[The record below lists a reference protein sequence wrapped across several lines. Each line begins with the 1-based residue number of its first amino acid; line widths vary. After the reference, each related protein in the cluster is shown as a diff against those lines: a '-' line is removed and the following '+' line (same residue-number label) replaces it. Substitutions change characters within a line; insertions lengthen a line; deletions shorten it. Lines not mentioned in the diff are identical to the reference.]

1 MGPPSQYGILP
12 DDYSGQGKNT
22 KDTKKFKGNANLELS
37 GGGDAQVPKKKVIQ
51 TDKAAAPVGPYSQA
65 IRYGDMVYVAGE
77 KGISPE
83 TGKIV
88 EGGIAAETR
97 QTLDNVKAI
106 LEEAGLSMDDA
117 VRSVVY
123 VTDLSE
129 FGTMNDVY
137 AEYFKVDPPGRT
149 TVEVTS
155 LPAGAHVEVEITAAR
170 QS

>member
-1 MGPPSQYGILP
+1 M
-12 DDYSGQGKNT
+12 
-22 KDTKKFKGNANLELS
+22 
-37 GGGDAQVPKKKVIQ
+37 PKREVIQ
-51 TDKAAAPVGPYSQA
+51 TDKAAAPVGSYSQG
-65 IRYGDMVYVAGE
+65 IRFGDFVFVAGE

-97 QTLDNVKAI
+97 QTLDNVRAI
-106 LEEAGLSMDDA
+106 LEEAGLSLDDA

-123 VTDLSE
+123 ITDLSE

-137 AEYFKVDPPGRT
+137 AEYFQVDPPGRT
-149 TVEVTS
+149 TVEVPA
-155 LPAGAHVEVEITAAR
+155 LPAGAHVEIEITAAR